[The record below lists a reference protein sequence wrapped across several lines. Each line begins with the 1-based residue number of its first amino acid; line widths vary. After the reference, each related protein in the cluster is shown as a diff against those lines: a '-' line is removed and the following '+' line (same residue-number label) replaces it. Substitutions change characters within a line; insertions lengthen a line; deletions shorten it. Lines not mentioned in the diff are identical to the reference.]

1 MKKLLIIPLLF
12 LLTGCWNYHELN
24 ELAIITG
31 VAIDFEDEEY
41 KTTVLISNAKKG
53 SSPEN
58 QASPSTTAYEG
69 KGKNIYESLED
80 AASSISKKAYYG
92 HMEVLILSEDI
103 LKQDIKKTLDFLFRY
118 PQTRNEFYVVIAK
131 NNKAGD
137 VLKITTPL
145 ESFPSQNIAQNLEVS
160 EEQRGFVYAVTFN
173 EFVSSLLEKGNNPI
187 LPSIE
192 IVGDLKTGTGEDNL
206 KETNPTAYLKLST
219 LGLFKDNKFITWAD
233 KEESEGINIINN
245 KVQIAKL
252 TSPCNEAY
260 TVTELSKL
268 KTKVDYKDNK
278 FTIKIKATGNILEVA
293 CDVDLTDNEEIKKIE
308 QKNIERIKELCDKAI
323 LLSKENKTDVFG
335 FGNMIY
341 KKNPNYFKE
350 IENIWEDELFL
361 NIDVEYDI
369 DLKLEAKGNI
379 NNYME
384 ENNGNN

>member
-12 LLTGCWNYHELN
+12 LLTGCWNYNELN

-31 VAIDFEDEEY
+31 VSVDIEDDKY
-41 KTTVLISNAKKG
+41 TTTVLISNAKKS

-69 KGKNIYESLED
+69 SGKTIYESFED
-80 AASSISKKAYYG
+80 AASSISKKAYFG
-92 HMEVLILSEDI
+92 HMEVLILSEEI
-103 LKQDIKKTLDFLFRY
+103 LKEDLKNTLDFLFRY

-131 NNKAGD
+131 NSKAGD

-145 ESFPSQNIAQNLEVS
+145 ESFPSQNIAQNLEIS
-160 EEQRGFVYAVTFN
+160 NEQQGFVYTVTFN
-173 EFVSSLLEKGNNPI
+173 EFVSSLLEKGNNAI
-187 LPSIE
+187 LPGIE
-192 IVGDLKTGTGEDNL
+192 IVGDLKAGTSEDNL

-219 LGLFKDNKFITWAD
+219 LGLFKDDKFITWSD

-245 KVQIAKL
+245 KIEIAKL
-252 TSPCNEAY
+252 TSPCNDGY
-260 TVTELSKL
+260 TVTELSEL
-268 KTKVDYKDNK
+268 KTKINYKDNK
-278 FTIKIKATGNILEVA
+278 FKIKIKATGNIQEVA
-293 CDVDLTDNEEIKKIE
+293 CNINLTKEEEIEKIKN
-308 QKNIERIKELCDKAI
+308 KNIERIKELCDKAI
-323 LLSKENKTDVFG
+323 SLAKENKTDVFG

-341 KKNPNYFKE
+341 KKNPKYFKE
-350 IENIWEDELFL
+350 IENIWDDELFL

-369 DLKLEAKGNI
+369 DLRLEAKGNI